1 MGESALNSHMK
12 GKKHI
17 YYTPSD
23 NYQSFNTHFQKSKK
37 NEEPITGQVI
47 TNSPLLTNKNQ
58 APVDNIFTKENAT
71 RAEFRWALNTVESKF
86 LLRSCEGTNVLFHE
100 MFPDRKIAHSVSLSR
115 AKCNYILNF
124 GLGPVFKAIFLIET
138 KKSPYFTTK
147 TSERTNGH
155 SYQALG

>member
-1 MGESALNSHMK
+1 MGFK
-12 GKKHI
+12 YI
-17 YYTPSD
+17 
-23 NYQSFNTHFQKSKK
+23 
-37 NEEPITGQVI
+37 
-47 TNSPLLTNKNQ
+47 
-58 APVDNIFTKENAT
+58 
-71 RAEFRWALNTVESKF
+71 ESKF

-124 GLGPVFKAIFLIET
+124 GLGPFFKAIFLIET